1 MVHCVAP
8 KPISYPLDSIFHKLL
23 VFSVPY
29 GSVFN
34 QTFLHFTRNFSFV
47 EIILSNLLIVFLLE
61 MPVDGDF
68 FFFRDPLK
76 GV

>member
-8 KPISYPLDSIFHKLL
+8 KPISYPLDSILHKL

-34 QTFLHFTRNFSFV
+34 QTFLHFTRYFIFV
-47 EIILSNLLIVFLLE
+47 EIILSNLLISILLE

-68 FFFRDPLK
+68 FFLRDPLK